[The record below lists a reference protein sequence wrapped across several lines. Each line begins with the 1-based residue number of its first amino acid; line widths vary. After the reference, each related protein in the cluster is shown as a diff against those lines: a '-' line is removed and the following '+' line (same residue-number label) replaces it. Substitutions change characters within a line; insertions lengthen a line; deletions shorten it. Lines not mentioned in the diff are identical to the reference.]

1 MKQYPFLTINCLAY
15 IVLWEKIKM
24 PQANTFAVRYYYR
37 ILCAEIK
44 ICEHRLPLL
53 ISYQPLPSS
62 LTNINVI
69 CKFDFFFFSAENVH
83 VLCTSSFPLKVATG
97 IRTNA

>member
-1 MKQYPFLTINCLAY
+1 MKHYPFLTINCLAY
-15 IVLWEKIKM
+15 IVLWEKNQNASSKYICC
-24 PQANTFAVRYYYR
+24 QILLNTT
-37 ILCAEIK
+37 K
-44 ICEHRLPLL
+44 ICEHRLLLL

-69 CKFDFFFFSAENVH
+69 CKFDFFSAENVH

>member
-1 MKQYPFLTINCLAY
+1 
-15 IVLWEKIKM
+15 VGKIKM
-24 PQANTFAVRYYYR
+24 PQANTFAAKYYYR

-62 LTNINVI
+62 LTNI
-69 CKFDFFFFSAENVH
+69 KFDFFSAEN
-83 VLCTSSFPLKVATG
+83 VLCTSSFPLRVATG